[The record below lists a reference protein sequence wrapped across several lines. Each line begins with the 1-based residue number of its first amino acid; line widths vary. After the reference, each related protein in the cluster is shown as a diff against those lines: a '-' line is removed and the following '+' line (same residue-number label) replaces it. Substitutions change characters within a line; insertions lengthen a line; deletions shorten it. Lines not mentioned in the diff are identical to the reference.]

1 MSVRPLAG
9 SEWASTGAP
18 AQAAPRKWKSLV
30 VTFAL
35 VFPTVEVLT
44 RVVAPLLGPLPA
56 LLRDVLIVGTM
67 SATLSY
73 VLPIVN
79 ERVRSWLVR

>member
-1 MSVRPLAG
+1 M
-9 SEWASTGAP
+9 
-18 AQAAPRKWKSLV
+18 